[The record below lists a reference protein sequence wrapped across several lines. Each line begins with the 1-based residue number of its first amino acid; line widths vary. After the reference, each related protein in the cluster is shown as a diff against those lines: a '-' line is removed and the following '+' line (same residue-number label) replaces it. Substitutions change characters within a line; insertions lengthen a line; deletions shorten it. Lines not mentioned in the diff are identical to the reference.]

1 MTKQSIRRFVVMHLM
16 IGACIG
22 LKVDI
27 CAGQD
32 KQHASPAQLNP
43 TIVKIVDNI
52 SADSLR
58 ANLQALVSF
67 GTRNTF
73 SDTVSATMG
82 IGAARRWIY
91 RRFKSFSAAN
101 GNRLKVSFD
110 FFDQPLSGRA
120 TEATGMQSVRTA
132 NVVAVLP
139 GTKTNRMLA
148 VGGHYDSMN
157 RDRYDGKVEANGA
170 NDDGSGTA
178 VVMELARVMSQFQF
192 EHTLA
197 FIAFTGEEQGLW
209 GSSHYAK
216 TAKERGEVIDAAI
229 TNDIVGNIHGGDGSI
244 ENNRL
249 RCFSPDPVDSDSRQL
264 ARHIRKI
271 ASRYVPELAV
281 DLIFRLDRVGRGGD
295 HRPFTENG
303 YAGVR
308 FTEANENFSR
318 QHVIDD
324 KIEFVSFDYMARVA
338 KVNAT
343 ALASLALAPPK
354 PEIIRIQRDRDTYET
369 AVAWRQPENIADLS
383 HFNVLARRTIE
394 PDWTEV
400 IPVGMGNA
408 VKGENGQNNREWRLR
423 GRSIDEYVFG
433 LAAVDQEGNE
443 SLAATFDWQAAMER
457 FRQQRSSRTN
467 Q

>member
-1 MTKQSIRRFVVMHLM
+1 MAERLLRRLIVAQLAIAAFVALKTD
-16 IGACIG
+16 IG
-22 LKVDI
+22 V
-27 CAGQD
+27 GQD
-32 KQHASPAQLNP
+32 KPQATPAQLNP
-43 TIVKIVDNI
+43 TIVKIVASI
-52 SADSLR
+52 SADSLKS
-58 ANLQALVSF
+58 NLQTLVSF

-73 SDTVSATMG
+73 SDTVSATTG

-91 RRFKSFSAAN
+91 RRFKSYSAAN
-101 GNRLKVSFD
+101 GNRLKVYFD

-120 TEATGMQSVRTA
+120 AESTGLQSIRTA
-132 NVVAVLP
+132 NVVAMLP
-139 GTKTNRMLA
+139 GTKTNRMLV

-178 VVMELARVMSQFQF
+178 VVMELARVMSKFQF

-209 GSSHYAK
+209 GSTHFAK
-216 TAKERGEVIDAAI
+216 TAKERGEAIDGAI
-229 TNDIVGNIHGGDGSI
+229 TNDIVGNIHGGDGSV

-249 RCFSPDPVDSDSRQL
+249 RCFSPDPMDSDSRQL
-264 ARHIRKI
+264 ARHIRKV
-271 ASRYVPELAV
+271 ASRYVPEIGV

-303 YAGVR
+303 CAGVR

-343 ALASLALAPPK
+343 TLASLALAPPK
-354 PEIIRIQRDRDTYET
+354 PEITRIQRDRETYET
-369 AVAWRQPENIADLS
+369 VITWRQPENIAGLS
-383 HFNVLARRTIE
+383 HFNVLVRRTTE

-400 IPVGMGNA
+400 IPVGMGSA
-408 VKGENGQNNREWRLR
+408 VKGENGLNDRECRLR
-423 GRSIDEYVFG
+423 GRTIDEYVFG

-457 FRQQRSSRTN
+457 FRQQRSRN
-467 Q
+467 

>member
-1 MTKQSIRRFVVMHLM
+1 MMKRPIWCLITASLTITGFV
-16 IGACIG
+16 G
-22 LKVDI
+22 LEANL

-32 KQHASPAQLNP
+32 KQHASPAQINP
-43 TIVKIVDNI
+43 TIVKIVESI

-58 ANLQALVSF
+58 ANLQTLVSF

-73 SDTVSATMG
+73 SDTVSATTG

-91 RRFKSFSAAN
+91 RRFKSYSAAN
-101 GNRLKVSFD
+101 GNRLKVYFD

-120 TEATGMQSVRTA
+120 AESTGLQSLRTA

-139 GTKTNRMLA
+139 GTKTNRMLV

-192 EHTLA
+192 EHTLV
-197 FIAFTGEEQGLW
+197 FITFTGEEQGLW
-209 GSSHYAK
+209 GSTHFAK
-216 TAKERGEVIDAAI
+216 TAKERGDVIDGAI
-229 TNDIVGNIHGGDGSI
+229 TNDIVGNIHGGDGSV

-249 RCFSPDPVDSDSRQL
+249 RCFSPDPMDSDSRQL
-264 ARHIRKI
+264 ARHIRKM
-271 ASRYVPELAV
+271 ASRYVPEISV

-369 AVAWRQPENIADLS
+369 AVAWRQPENIAGLS
-383 HFNVLARRTIE
+383 HFNVLARRTTE

-408 VKGENGQNNREWRLR
+408 VKGENGQNNRECRLR
-423 GRSIDEYVFG
+423 GRTIDEYVFG
-433 LAAVDQEGNE
+433 LSAVDQEGNE

-457 FRQQRSSRTN
+457 FRQQRSRN
-467 Q
+467 

>member
-1 MTKQSIRRFVVMHLM
+1 MMKRPLWCLVTASLTITAFV
-16 IGACIG
+16 G
-22 LKVDI
+22 LEANLGV
-27 CAGQD
+27 GQD
-32 KQHASPAQLNP
+32 KQQVASAQLNP
-43 TIVKIVDNI
+43 TIVKIVASI
-52 SADSLR
+52 SADSLKS
-58 ANLQALVSF
+58 NLQTLVSF

-73 SDTVSATMG
+73 SDTVSAATG
-82 IGAARRWIY
+82 IGAARRWIH
-91 RRFKSFSAAN
+91 RRFKSYSAAN
-101 GNRLKVSFD
+101 ANRLKVYFD

-120 TEATGMQSVRTA
+120 AEATGLQSIRTA

-139 GTKTNRMLA
+139 GTKTNRMLV

-157 RDRYDGKVEANGA
+157 RNSFDGKVEAPGA

-209 GSSHYAK
+209 GSTHFAK
-216 TAKERGEVIDAAI
+216 AAKERGDVIDAAI
-229 TNDIVGNIHGGDGSI
+229 TNDIVGNIYGGDGSV

-249 RCFSPDPVDSDSRQL
+249 RCFSPDPMDSDSRQL
-264 ARHIRKI
+264 ARHIRKV
-271 ASRYVPELAV
+271 AQRYVPEISV

-295 HRPFTENG
+295 HRPFTENS

-354 PEIIRIQRDRDTYET
+354 PEITRIQRDRETYET
-369 AVAWRQPENIADLS
+369 VITWLQPENIADLS
-383 HFNVLARRTIE
+383 HFKVLARRTTE

-423 GRSIDEYVFG
+423 GRTIDEYVFG
-433 LAAVDQEGNE
+433 LAAIDQEGDE

-457 FRQQRSSRTN
+457 LRQQRSRN
-467 Q
+467 

>member
-1 MTKQSIRRFVVMHLM
+1 MAKRPICCFIAIQLAIAAFV
-16 IGACIG
+16 APETN
-22 LKVDI
+22 I
-27 CAGQD
+27 CMGQD
-32 KQHASPAQLNP
+32 KQQATSAQLNP
-43 TIVKIVDNI
+43 MIVKIVESI
-52 SADSLR
+52 STDSLKS
-58 ANLQALVSF
+58 NLQTLVSF

-73 SDTVSATMG
+73 SDTVSATTG

-91 RRFKSFSAAN
+91 RRFKSYSAAN
-101 GNRLKVSFD
+101 GNRLKVYFD

-120 TEATGMQSVRTA
+120 AEATGMQTVRTA

-139 GTKTNRMLA
+139 GTKTNRMLV

-170 NDDGSGTA
+170 NDDGSGTT
-178 VVMELARVMSQFQF
+178 VVMELARVMSQLQF

-209 GSSHYAK
+209 GSTHFAK
-216 TAKERGEVIDAAI
+216 TAKERGDVIDAAF
-229 TNDIVGNIHGGDGSI
+229 TNDIVGNIHGGDGSV

-249 RCFSPDPVDSDSRQL
+249 RCFSPDPMDSDSRQA
-264 ARHIRKI
+264 ARHICKM
-271 ASRYVPELAV
+271 ASRYVPEISV

-308 FTEANENFSR
+308 FTEANENYGR
-318 QHVIDD
+318 QHTIDD
-324 KIEFVSFDYMARVA
+324 KIDMVSFDYMARVA

-343 ALASLALAPPK
+343 ALASLALAPAK
-354 PEIIRIQRDRDTYET
+354 PEITQIQRDRETYET
-369 AVAWRQPENIADLS
+369 VITWRQPENIADLS
-383 HFNVLARRTIE
+383 HFNVLVRRTTE

-408 VKGENGQNNREWRLR
+408 VKGENGQTNRQWRLR
-423 GRSIDEYVFG
+423 GRTIDEYVFG

-457 FRQQRSSRTN
+457 WRQQRGSR
-467 Q
+467 

>member
-1 MTKQSIRRFVVMHLM
+1 MAKRLIGRFVVMQLM
-16 IGACIG
+16 IGVFIG
-22 LKVDI
+22 LKADI

-32 KQHASPAQLNP
+32 KQQATSAQLNP
-43 TIVKIVDNI
+43 TIVKIVDSI

-58 ANLQALVSF
+58 ANLQTLVSF

-73 SDTVSATMG
+73 SDTVSATTG

-91 RRFKSFSAAN
+91 RRFKSYSAAN
-101 GNRLKVSFD
+101 SNRLKVYFD

-120 TEATGMQSVRTA
+120 AEATGVQSVRTA

-139 GTKTNRMLA
+139 GTKTKRMLI

-157 RDRYDGKVEANGA
+157 RDRYDGKIEANGA

-209 GSSHYAK
+209 GSTHFAEA
-216 TAKERGEVIDAAI
+216 AKERGEVIDAAI
-229 TNDIVGNIHGGDGSI
+229 TNDIVGNIYGGDGSV

-249 RCFSPDPVDSDSRQL
+249 RCFSPDPMDSDSRQL
-264 ARHIRKI
+264 ARHIRKL

-295 HRPFTENG
+295 HRPFTEQG
-303 YAGVR
+303 YAGIR
-308 FTEANENFSR
+308 FTEANENYSR
-318 QHVIDD
+318 QHTIDD
-324 KIEFVSFDYMARVA
+324 KIDMVSFDYMARVA

-343 ALASLALAPPK
+343 TLASLALAPPK
-354 PEIIRIQRDRDTYET
+354 PEITRIQRDRENYET
-369 AVAWRQPENIADLS
+369 VITWRQPENVADLS
-383 HFNVLARRTIE
+383 HFKVLARRTTE

-408 VKGENGQNNREWRLR
+408 VKSDNGQNDREWRWR
-423 GRSIDEYVFG
+423 GRTIDEYVFG
-433 LAAVDQEGNE
+433 LVAVDQEGNE

-457 FRQQRSSRTN
+457 FRQQRRSNRN
-467 Q
+467 